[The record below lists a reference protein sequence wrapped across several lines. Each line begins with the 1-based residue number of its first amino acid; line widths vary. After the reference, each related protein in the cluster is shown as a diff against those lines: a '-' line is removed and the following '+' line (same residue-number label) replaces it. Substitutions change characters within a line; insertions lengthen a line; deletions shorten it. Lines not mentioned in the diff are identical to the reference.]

1 MSAGALRG
9 VGWEEEVKGV
19 CGYGSAGPAPSSACW
34 SGHIWTSPCTETN
47 GIVQWAAC
55 AYLQGLQRNIAKGTT
70 DPNVSILNKFKL
82 KILTKPSFRIKNFR
96 QRHNILKR
104 WVFCL
109 RPAGPNQCQRYSNLQ
124 KLLSNPSS
132 VKRWFCRSCW
142 LTPLLLDIRLVYILL
157 SGSTTSSTSCW
168 KKPSPGAHLVSYQGG
183 AFWWCCWGPIP
194 TKRSLLLLPYNANT
208 SVKTSSIKPLPY
220 KKHLP

>member
-142 LTPLLLDIRLVYILL
+142 LTPLLLDIRLVYIC
-157 SGSTTSSTSCW
+157 TSCW
-168 KKPSPGAHLVSYQGG
+168 VVPPLVLHLVGRSHHQVHILSHIKVGPSDGAAGDQYQARGHCS
-183 AFWWCCWGPIP
+183 FCH
-194 TKRSLLLLPYNANT
+194 TK
-208 SVKTSSIKPLPY
+208 KTL
-220 KKHLP
+220 